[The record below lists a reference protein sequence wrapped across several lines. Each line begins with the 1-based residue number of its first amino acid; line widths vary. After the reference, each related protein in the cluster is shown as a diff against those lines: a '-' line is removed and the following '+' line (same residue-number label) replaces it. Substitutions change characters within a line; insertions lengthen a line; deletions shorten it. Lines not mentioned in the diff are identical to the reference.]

1 MAKIGV
7 FVGRMCPIHVG
18 HMETIRVM
26 TEECGEDHSLI
37 ILGSMAQK
45 LTFRVMFSYHQR
57 RNWIRKIYG
66 DTYRIVGVPDFP
78 GDNAL
83 WVSAIDD
90 LVDSTFRHL
99 DDTTDAWVPKEDV
112 TFYGGSVRDLE
123 YFSDYGRLTRVVDRS
138 SIPVS
143 ATVIRDLLL
152 RSCSVSGLV
161 DARIENDVVNKFH
174 RAIEESEKWS
184 TPF

>member
-7 FVGRMCPIHVG
+7 FVGRMCPIHIG

-26 TEECGEDHSLI
+26 TEECGEDNSII
-37 ILGSMAQK
+37 ILGSMGEK
-45 LTFRVMFSYHQR
+45 LTFRVLFSYHQR

-66 DTYRIVGVPDFP
+66 DVYRIVGIPDFP
-78 GDNAL
+78 NDNSA

-90 LVDSTFRHL
+90 LIKSAFHHVDYTQ
-99 DDTTDAWVPKEDV
+99 DDV
-112 TFYGGSVRDLE
+112 TFYGGSVKDLE
-123 YFSDYGRLTRVVDRS
+123 YFSDCGRKIRVIDRI

-143 ATVIRDLLL
+143 ATVIRDMLL
-152 RSCSVSGLV
+152 RGHHIEGLV
-161 DARIENDVVNKFH
+161 DPRIETDVINKFC
-174 RAIEESEKWS
+174 RAVEESDKWS